1 MEVAWAFTLFILG
14 FLLLV
19 TVFYEHQVKELLM
32 ALADDLRD
40 IEDQLNKAKTE
51 VTGKIDALEGALAN
65 SGVQTQEVTDAVAAL
80 KAVSQGL
87 DDVVVDVAEPVEEA
101 AEVVEAVDSSGG
113 EAVEAAVEA
122 VGALGSDV
130 EAVESVETPAAAA
143 LVEALEAAEGE

>member
-1 MEVAWAFTLFILG
+1 
-14 FLLLV
+14 
-19 TVFYEHQVKELLM
+19 M

-65 SGVQTQEVTDAVAAL
+65 SGAQTQEVTDAVAAL
-80 KAVSQGL
+80 KAVSQSL
-87 DDVVVDVAEPVEEA
+87 DDVVVDVAAPVEEA